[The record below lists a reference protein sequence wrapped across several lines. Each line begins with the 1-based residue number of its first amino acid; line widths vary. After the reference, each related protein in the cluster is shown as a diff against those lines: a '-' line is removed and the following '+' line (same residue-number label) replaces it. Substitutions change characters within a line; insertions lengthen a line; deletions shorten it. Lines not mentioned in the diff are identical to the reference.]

1 MIITKDFATAFAISW
16 VDAWNAHDLEK
27 ILSHYSEDFTIE
39 SPLAIQLYPQHNGV
53 VIGKSEVRK
62 YWTIGLER
70 SPDLRF
76 EVVDILIGVNSLALY
91 LFNASSNKKSVEVMH
106 FNSEQKVDKVIVCYA
121 E

>member
-1 MIITKDFATAFAISW
+1 MTKEFATAFSTSW
-16 VDAWNAHDLEK
+16 VDSWNSHDLEK

-39 SPLAIQLYPQHNGV
+39 SPMAVKLYPESLGV
-53 VIGKSEVRK
+53 VVGKSEVRK

-76 EVVDILIGVNSLALY
+76 EILDLLIGVNSVALY
-91 LFNASSNKKSVEVMH
+91 LFNTSSNKKSVEVMS
-106 FNSEQKVDKVIVCYA
+106 FNSEKKVNKAIVSFS

>member
-1 MIITKDFATAFAISW
+1 MMTKDFATAFAKNW
-16 VDAWNAHDLEK
+16 VDAWNAHDLEA
-27 ILSHYSEDFTIE
+27 ILTHYSEDVTVE
-39 SPLAIQLYPQHNGV
+39 SSMAIRLYPQSQGIVNG
-53 VIGKSEVRK
+53 KNEVRK

-76 EVVDILIGVNSLALY
+76 KIVDVLIGVNSLALY
-91 LFNASSNKKSVEVMH
+91 LFNTSSNKKSVEVMS